1 MHIAARNGLVTV
13 TQALLEKGASVT
25 VVDVD
30 GYTPALACAP
40 NAQVADCLSMIIHIM
55 IDTVRNGRRSDS
67 LTFPLPI
74 SEFSNHHHQRLI
86 FICFV
91 DFFVNIIGS
100 RRRTGDSNLVPP
112 RASYGEDNEESED
125 PESIRSSDSE
135 FY

>member
-91 DFFVNIIGS
+91 VYFFVNIRQQKKNWRFES
-100 RRRTGDSNLVPP
+100 RTTTRFVRRKQRG
-112 RASYGEDNEESED
+112 
-125 PESIRSSDSE
+125 I
-135 FY
+135 